1 MQVSQPASVRCVR
14 GQKLLLL
21 LIVALLLVL
30 AGCGGVANG
39 TPGTTPTPTP
49 TPTPPPPPTPNP
61 GPQVTFTA
69 NPTTITAGSS
79 STLTWTTTGASSVS
93 IAPAVGTAALPV
105 NGSVP
110 VQPTT
115 TTTYTLTA
123 TAAGGATTTQT
134 ATVTVSA
141 PIPSAS
147 PVQHLIVVMMQNS
160 SFDHMF
166 GTFPNNTMPSPVVN
180 GLDPTNPNFTQIDK
194 AKNSVV
200 PTLLTDP
207 TTGDVNHGP
216 RQYQL
221 AWDNGKMDK
230 YALTNGDLSMQFY
243 DSTVQGKDAT
253 GNLTGVNVLWNYA
266 QQFALADNFFAS
278 AMSNEPAN
286 ILFMVAADPV
296 DSTTATSYPQADVC
310 TPAAQ
315 KNSPGT
321 IAPPL
326 SLPNV
331 GDQLTAKGVTWAWM
345 QENFSNKACVGG
357 YVPQENA
364 FQYFQTTANGPNV
377 QRFVIAD
384 FKAAIASGTIPNVVW
399 IQPSPANDMH
409 PGGGSIFNG
418 ISFLDDLVKTLQTSN
433 IWANTAVL
441 VLWDESGGWYDH
453 VSPPQ
458 WTVQQ
463 YPLVAPQ
470 GGGNLKNMGQ
480 LANLGA
486 RVPVML
492 ISPLAKKNYVSHAQ
506 MDFVSITRFIQANWG
521 LGRFTDPEQ
530 LNRENLTGDLCDLFD
545 PAQVACTAPQ

>member
-1 MQVSQPASVRCVR
+1 
-14 GQKLLLL
+14 
-21 LIVALLLVL
+21 
-30 AGCGGVANG
+30 
-39 TPGTTPTPTP
+39 
-49 TPTPPPPPTPNP
+49 
-61 GPQVTFTA
+61 
-69 NPTTITAGSS
+69 
-79 STLTWTTTGASSVS
+79 
-93 IAPAVGTAALPV
+93 
-105 NGSVP
+105 
-110 VQPTT
+110 
-115 TTTYTLTA
+115 
-123 TAAGGATTTQT
+123 
-134 ATVTVSA
+134 
-141 PIPSAS
+141 
-147 PVQHLIVVMMQNS
+147 VQHLIIVMMQNS

-166 GTFPNNTMPSPVVN
+166 GTFPNNTLPSPSVN

-207 TTGDVNHGP
+207 TTADVNHGP
-216 RQYQL
+216 RQYAL

-243 DSTVQGKDAT
+243 DSTVQGKDT
-253 GNLTGVNVLWNYA
+253 NGNVTGVNVLWNYA
-266 QQFALADNFFAS
+266 QQFAIADNFFAS

-310 TPAAQ
+310 TPSAQ

-321 IAPPL
+321 VAPPL

-345 QENFSNKACVGG
+345 QENFSSKACVGG

-377 QRFVIAD
+377 QPFVITD

-506 MDFVSITRFIQANWG
+506 MDFVSITRFIQSNWG

-545 PAQVACTAPQ
+545 PAQVPCAAPQ